1 MIDTSKEVIKIKL
14 TSPSGEV
21 RETKVYTNFTMD
33 AHSRVVQ
40 AICDL
45 VGGTV
50 VYFRFRSDSGK
61 YTTVPVHDRRSPI
74 MIGDARDTLHGSLAT
89 LESMFNERG
98 HALTV
103 FGESRIR
110 WSLTAES
117 ADESNTELD
126 YGPEHSDDLPSGITA
141 TDGDLVRRFYRE
153 RT

>member
-21 RETKVYTNFTMD
+21 RETKVYTRFTSD

-45 VGGTV
+45 IGGTV
-50 VYFRFRSDSGK
+50 VYFRFRSNSGK
-61 YTTVPVHDRRSPI
+61 SCITVPVHDRRSSI
-74 MIGDARDTLHGSLAT
+74 MTGDARDLPHGSLAT

-141 TDGDLVRRFYRE
+141 TDGDLVRRFY
-153 RT
+153 

>member
-21 RETKVYTNFTMD
+21 RETKVYTKFAMD
-33 AHSRVVQ
+33 ACSRVVQ
-40 AICDL
+40 AVCDL

-61 YTTVPVHDRRSPI
+61 SCITVPVHDRRSPI
-74 MIGDARDTLHGSLAT
+74 MIGDARETLYGTLAT
-89 LESMFNERG
+89 LGSMFNERG

-110 WSLTAES
+110 WSLTTES
-117 ADESNTELD
+117 ADESDTELD
-126 YGPEHSDDLPSGITA
+126 YGPEHSDDPPSGITA
-141 TDGDLVRRFYRE
+141 TDGDLVRRFY
-153 RT
+153 